1 MLHDAIIVGG
11 SFAGLSAALQLARA
25 RRQVLVID
33 AGLPRNRFAS
43 ESHGMLGHD
52 GKPGAQILAEARQQ
66 LSAYPTARIFSGRVS
81 RVDSGEAGFV
91 VEADEGMRWFTGR
104 RLLLATGVADVL
116 PEIPGLRERWG
127 NTVVHCPYCHGYE
140 IGGGAVGVLGS
151 GPMSVHQAMLF
162 ADWGE
167 VTLFTQGVVQL
178 SPEDQA
184 LLAARKVGIEASPVT
199 ELLGAAPALDGVR
212 LQDGRRLPLKAL
224 LVGAQVRMA
233 SPLAAALGCAFDD
246 TPMGPVVRID
256 AWGLTSVAG
265 VYAGG
270 DMARVPHSITFAC
283 AGGVAAGIGLHASLV
298 TEDAHGGGGTA
309 LAWRAGY
316 SG

>member
-43 ESHGMLGHD
+43 ESHGVLGHD
-52 GKPGAQILAEARQQ
+52 GKPGSQVLAEARQQ
-66 LSAYPTARIFSGRVS
+66 LLGYPTVQIFNGRVS

-91 VEADEGMRWFTGR
+91 VEAEDGMRWFTGR

-116 PEIPGLRERWG
+116 PEIPGLQERWG
-127 NTVVHCPYCHGYE
+127 KTVVHCPYCHGYE
-140 IGGGAVGVLGS
+140 IGGGAVGVLGT
-151 GPMSVHQAMLF
+151 GPMSVHQAVLF

-167 VTLFTQGVVQL
+167 VTLFTQGVVAV
-178 SPEDQA
+178 SPEEQA
-184 LLAARKVGIEASPVT
+184 SLAARKVRVEPSPIA
-199 ELLGAAPALDGVR
+199 ELRGAAPALDGVLLR
-212 LQDGRRLPLKAL
+212 DGRQVAIKAL
-224 LVGAQVRMA
+224 LVGTQVRMA

-246 TPMGPVVRID
+246 SPFGPIVRID
-256 AWGLTSVAG
+256 AWGLTSVPG

-298 TEDAHGGGGTA
+298 MEDAHGMA
-309 LAWRAGY
+309 PA
-316 SG
+316 

>member
-25 RRQVLVID
+25 RRKVLVID

-43 ESHGMLGHD
+43 ESHGVLGHD
-52 GKPGAQILAEARQQ
+52 GKPGSQVLAEARQQ
-66 LSAYPTARIFSGRVS
+66 LQAYPTVQIFNGRVS

-91 VEADEGMRWFTGR
+91 VEAEDGMRWFTGR

-116 PEIPGLRERWG
+116 PEIPGLQERWG
-127 NTVVHCPYCHGYE
+127 KTVVHCPYCHGYE
-140 IGGGAVGVLGS
+140 IGGGAIGVLGT
-151 GPMSVHQAMLF
+151 GPMSVHQAVLF

-167 VTLFTQGVVQL
+167 VTLFTQGVVAV
-178 SPEDQA
+178 SAEEQA
-184 LLAARKVGIEASPVT
+184 LLAARKVRVEPSPIA
-199 ELLGAAPALDGVR
+199 ELQGTAPALDGVLLR
-212 LQDGRRLPLKAL
+212 DGRRVVLKAL
-224 LVGAQVRMA
+224 LVGTQVRMA

-246 TPMGPVVRID
+246 SPFGPIVRID
-256 AWGLTSVAG
+256 AWGQTSVAG

-298 TEDAHGGGGTA
+298 TEDAHGGGTA
-309 LAWRAGY
+309 LA
-316 SG
+316 

>member
-25 RRQVLVID
+25 RRRVLVID

-43 ESHGMLGHD
+43 ESHGVLGHD
-52 GKPGAQILAEARQQ
+52 GKPGSQVLAEARQQ
-66 LSAYPTARIFSGRVS
+66 LLAYPTVQVFSGRVS

-91 VEADEGMRWFTGR
+91 VEAEDGMRWFTGR

-116 PEIPGLRERWG
+116 PEVPGLPERWG
-127 NTVVHCPYCHGYE
+127 KTVVHCPYCHGYE
-140 IGGGAVGVLGS
+140 IGGGAVGVLGT
-151 GPMSVHQAMLF
+151 GPMSVHQALLF

-167 VTLFTQGVVQL
+167 VTLFTQGVVAV
-178 SPEDQA
+178 SAEEQA
-184 LLAARKVGIEASPVT
+184 SLAARKVRVESSPIV
-199 ELLGAAPALDGVR
+199 ELQGVAPALDGVLLR
-212 LQDGRRLPLKAL
+212 DGRRVAIKAL
-224 LVGAQVRMA
+224 LVGTQVRMA

-246 TPMGPVVRID
+246 SPFGPIVRID
-256 AWGLTSVAG
+256 AWGQTSVPG

-298 TEDAHGGGGTA
+298 MEGAHGTA
-309 LAWRAGY
+309 PA
-316 SG
+316 

>member
-33 AGLPRNRFAS
+33 AGLPRNRFAA
-43 ESHGMLGHD
+43 ESHGVLGHD
-52 GKPGAQILAEARQQ
+52 GKPGAQVLAEARQQ
-66 LSAYPTARIFSGRVS
+66 LQAYPTVQLFSGRVS

-91 VEADEGMRWFTGR
+91 VEAEDGMRWFTGR

-116 PEIPGLRERWG
+116 PEIPGLQERWG
-127 NTVVHCPYCHGYE
+127 KTVVHCPYCHGYE
-140 IGGGAVGVLGS
+140 IGGGAVGVLGA
-151 GPMSVHQAMLF
+151 GPMSVHQALLF

-167 VTLFTQGVVQL
+167 VTLFTQGLVQL
-178 SPEDQA
+178 SPEDRA
-184 LLAARKVGIEASPVT
+184 SLAARKVKVEASPVT
-199 ELLGAAPALDGVR
+199 GLLGASPALDGV
-212 LQDGRRLPLKAL
+212 LLKDGRRVPLKAL

-233 SPLAAALGCAFDD
+233 SPLAAALGCALDD
-246 TPMGPVVRID
+246 TPMGPVVRVD
-256 AWGLTSVAG
+256 AWGQTSVAG

-283 AGGVAAGIGLHASLV
+283 ASGVAAGIGLHASLV
-298 TEDAHGGGGTA
+298 MQDAHSGETA
-309 LAWRAGY
+309 PA
-316 SG
+316 

>member
-43 ESHGMLGHD
+43 ESHGVLGHD
-52 GKPGAQILAEARQQ
+52 GKPGSQVLAEARQQ
-66 LSAYPTARIFSGRVS
+66 LQAYPTVQIFNGRVS

-91 VEADEGMRWFTGR
+91 VEAEDGMRWFTAR

-116 PEIPGLRERWG
+116 PEIPGLQERWG
-127 NTVVHCPYCHGYE
+127 KTVVHCPYCHGYE
-140 IGGGAVGVLGS
+140 IGGGAVGVLGT
-151 GPMSVHQAMLF
+151 GPMSVHQAVLF

-167 VTLFTQGVVQL
+167 VTLFTQGVVAV
-178 SPEDQA
+178 SPEERA
-184 LLAARKVGIEASPVT
+184 SLVARKVKVESSPIA
-199 ELLGAAPALDGVR
+199 ELQGAAPALDGVLLR
-212 LQDGRRLPLKAL
+212 DGRQVAIKAL
-224 LVGAQVRMA
+224 LVGTQVRMT

-246 TPMGPVVRID
+246 SPFGPIVRID

-298 TEDAHGGGGTA
+298 MEDAHRMA
-309 LAWRAGY
+309 PA
-316 SG
+316 

>member
-43 ESHGMLGHD
+43 ESHGVLGHD
-52 GKPGAQILAEARQQ
+52 GKPGSQVLAEARQQ
-66 LSAYPTARIFSGRVS
+66 LRAYPTVQVFSGRVS

-91 VEADEGMRWFTGR
+91 VEAEDSMRWFTGR

-116 PEIPGLRERWG
+116 PEIPGLQERWG
-127 NTVVHCPYCHGYE
+127 KTVVHCPYCHGYE
-140 IGGGAVGVLGS
+140 IGGGAIGVLGT
-151 GPMSVHQAMLF
+151 GPMSVHQAVLF

-167 VTLFTQGVVQL
+167 VTLFTQGVVAV
-178 SPEDQA
+178 SAEEQA
-184 LLAARKVGIEASPVT
+184 SLAARKVRVESSPIA
-199 ELLGAAPALDGVR
+199 ELQGAAPALDGVLLR
-212 LQDGRRLPLKAL
+212 DGRRVAIKAL
-224 LVGAQVRMA
+224 LVGTQVRMA

-246 TPMGPVVRID
+246 SPFGPIVRID

-283 AGGVAAGIGLHASLV
+283 AGGVAAGIGMHASLV
-298 TEDAHGGGGTA
+298 MEDANGVA
-309 LAWRAGY
+309 PA
-316 SG
+316 

>member
-25 RRQVLVID
+25 RRRVLVID

-43 ESHGMLGHD
+43 ESHGVLGHD
-52 GKPGAQILAEARQQ
+52 GKPGSQVLAEARQQ
-66 LSAYPTARIFSGRVS
+66 LLAYPTVQIFSGRVS

-91 VEADEGMRWFTGR
+91 VEAEDGMRWFTGR

-116 PEIPGLRERWG
+116 PEIPGLQERWG
-127 NTVVHCPYCHGYE
+127 KTVVHCPYCHGYE
-140 IGGGAVGVLGS
+140 IGGGAIGVLGT
-151 GPMSVHQAMLF
+151 GPMSVHQALLF

-167 VTLFTQGVVQL
+167 VTLFTQGVVAV
-178 SPEDQA
+178 SAEEQA
-184 LLAARKVGIEASPVT
+184 LLAARKVRVESSPIA
-199 ELLGAAPALDGVR
+199 ELRGTAPALDGVLLR
-212 LQDGRRLPLKAL
+212 DGRQVAIKAL
-224 LVGAQVRMA
+224 LVGTQVRMA

-246 TPMGPVVRID
+246 SPFGPIVRID
-256 AWGLTSVAG
+256 AWGLTSVPG

-298 TEDAHGGGGTA
+298 TQDAHGGGMA
-309 LAWRAGY
+309 LA
-316 SG
+316 

>member
-43 ESHGMLGHD
+43 ESHGVLGHD
-52 GKPGAQILAEARQQ
+52 GKPGSQVLAEARQQ
-66 LSAYPTARIFSGRVS
+66 LLAYPTVQVFSGRVS

-91 VEADEGMRWFTGR
+91 VEAEDGMRWFTGR

-116 PEIPGLRERWG
+116 PEIPGLQERWG
-127 NTVVHCPYCHGYE
+127 KTVVHCPYCHGYE
-140 IGGGAVGVLGS
+140 IGGGAVGVLGT

-167 VTLFTQGVVQL
+167 VTLFTQGVVAV
-178 SPEDQA
+178 SPEEQA
-184 LLAARKVGIEASPVT
+184 SLIARKVKVESSPIA
-199 ELLGAAPALDGVR
+199 ELQGSAPTLDGVLLR
-212 LQDGRRLPLKAL
+212 DGRKVAIKAL
-224 LVGAQVRMA
+224 LVG
-233 SPLAAALGCAFDD
+233 CAFDD
-246 TPMGPVVRID
+246 SPFGPIVRID
-256 AWGLTSVAG
+256 AWGLTSVLG

-298 TEDAHGGGGTA
+298 MEDAHRTA
-309 LAWRAGY
+309 PA
-316 SG
+316 